1 MGRSTNI
8 RSNVHCDEGVVL
20 GDEVYVGSNAVLGDG
35 VKVYPFKTIEDNAIV
50 NSSIVWESKGARS
63 LFGREGMSG
72 LANVDMTPELAA
84 KVAMAYGTSLRK
96 GDTVVTSRDSSRAAR
111 MLKRAIMSGLNAAG
125 VNVLDLEVASLPV
138 TRFLVRSPQPA
149 GGLSVRLVAGDPQSV
164 VVRFL
169 DATGADVSEDAQRKI
184 ERLFH
189 REDYRRVLPE
199 EIGDITFPPR
209 ALEDY
214 TVALEGTIDVKAIA
228 EHHFKVVIDYAYGAT
243 SMVMPNVLAKL
254 GADVLAVN
262 PYASTAGMLRFDRDA
277 AAQRVAGLVG
287 ASGAHLGG
295 VLGPAGERLTL
306 IDDEGHVLTD
316 TESTLAMLEL
326 VGDHLLGDT
335 IALPVNVTT
344 HAERLAQAHGI
355 RVRPTKLT
363 AQALADA
370 ATEPGVGMAAD
381 GQGGFILPGFLPAF
395 DAAAAFVKV
404 LDLLARTGQRLSTLV
419 AALPRGPRRP
429 RDGRDAVGPEGH
441 GHAVARGGG
450 QPRPAARRRGQALP
464 RRRLGAGPAR
474 SGGARHPRV
483 GRGGHRLRRAA
494 PRPGVR
500 APDQADGAMTL
511 VGCADGDLGRRH
523 DYCRAP

>member
-1 MGRSTNI
+1 M
-8 RSNVHCDEGVVL
+8 
-20 GDEVYVGSNAVLGDG
+20 YVGSNAVLSDG

-111 MLKRAIMSGLNAAG
+111 MLKRAIMSGLNASG

-164 VVRFL
+164 VVRFF

-228 EHHFKVVIDYAYGAT
+228 EHRFKVVIDYAYGAT

-262 PYASTAGMLRFDRDA
+262 PYASTAGMLRFDPDA

-295 VLGPAGERLTL
+295 VLGP
-306 IDDEGHVLTD
+306 
-316 TESTLAMLEL
+316 
-326 VGDHLLGDT
+326 
-335 IALPVNVTT
+335 
-344 HAERLAQAHGI
+344 
-355 RVRPTKLT
+355 
-363 AQALADA
+363 
-370 ATEPGVGMAAD
+370 
-381 GQGGFILPGFLPAF
+381 GGGASHPH
-395 DAAAAFVKV
+395 
-404 LDLLARTGQRLSTLV
+404 RR
-419 AALPRGPRRP
+419 RGPRAHRH
-429 RDGRDAVGPEGH
+429 RVDA
-441 GHAVARGGG
+441 GHAR
-450 QPRPAARRRGQALP
+450 
-464 RRRLGAGPAR
+464 AGR
-474 SGGARHPRV
+474 
-483 GRGGHRLRRAA
+483 
-494 PRPGVR
+494 
-500 APDQADGAMTL
+500 
-511 VGCADGDLGRRH
+511 
-523 DYCRAP
+523 